1 MKTDIFNS
9 INSKLTPDQSVITE
23 LLRKV
28 ENNELPE
35 EPVIETEQAPV
46 EPISESSVIRESV
59 ETEAEPKIKVKS
71 KVLPFVAVA
80 AALVLVCTGG
90 FFLLRGSDL
99 KTAPG
104 ASDSASEKDMEKLK
118 EANENAKLLF
128 TVVNS
133 SITDMIADGNV
144 GTVEE
149 YKNSDNYGKVIDLNE
164 RTERWSGEIID
175 VNSADYIDYSI
186 CSTFRYSG
194 ADKGYIY
201 FEIDDENNVVA
212 AQWAESTIEGIVGQ
226 YPDPE
231 KDPSAVHKIG
241 YKFLSET
248 QIRDNEDEIWD
259 PLSVLIDDSS
269 VNAEGL
275 TITIERISPLP
286 DGFEQF
292 VDYDTELSWFDDSEE
307 HILKNDSTDAKGRAK
322 LPSEGSINYE
332 FRWSDFGIE
341 PIVGTQYEIKLHIVA
356 QTEGYEG
363 GFHTGESDEFYREMD
378 YSVQFIYFADDLN
391 TVPDVVGLPKEEA
404 EQMLFESGFT
414 CSVRMTWE
422 KDIDS
427 GYVVRQMPEAG
438 EELAEGAEILIFVGD
453 DPDNTLAEVPDVR
466 DMTEEEAVDLIKEN
480 DLLPV
485 VEYIQHSDSSSGRVV
500 VQSPAAGT
508 YLDKNSEVKLQISKG
523 VGDLPDN
530 WGLTVHA
537 DYITSTGM
545 SLYIT
550 SDGSAADC
558 EVSTGTDFKLYKM
571 NGDTFEKLKT
581 VFDDFTWTALGQM
594 IETDAGAE
602 TKIAID
608 WYKVYGELPKG
619 TYKVEK
625 TLWLTSGLD
634 GEQDRRE
641 QTFGCVFTVE

>member
-1 MKTDIFNS
+1 MKTDIFES

-23 LLRKV
+23 LLNKA
-28 ENNELPE
+28 ETYELPE
-35 EPVIETEQAPV
+35 EPVIETQQAPTELIPERV
-46 EPISESSVIRESV
+46 VREKQPEPK
-59 ETEAEPKIKVKS
+59 AEPKAKVRS
-71 KVLPFVAVA
+71 RFLPFVAVA

-90 FFLLRGSDL
+90 FFLLRGTGILTYPGAGNSENAATEEDL
-99 KTAPG
+99 KTANG
-104 ASDSASEKDMEKLK
+104 Y
-118 EANENAKLLF
+118 AKLLF
-128 TVVNS
+128 YEVNNCVA
-133 SITDMIADGNV
+133 DLIADGREN
-144 GTVEE
+144 EIDE
-149 YKNSDNYGKVIDLNE
+149 YRKSDNYGKPVRLSDLKKAD
-164 RTERWSGEIID
+164 SG
-175 VNSADYIDYSI
+175 SCIDYSI
-186 CSTFRYSG
+186 YRTFV
-194 ADKGYIY
+194 DNEIEDGYIY
-201 FEIDDENNVVA
+201 FEIDDENNIVA
-212 AQWAESTIEGIVGQ
+212 AQWAESTDEGIVGQ

-286 DGFEQF
+286 EGFEQF

-378 YSVQFIYFADDLN
+378 YAVQFIYFADDLN
-391 TVPDVVGLPKEEA
+391 TVPDVVNMTKENA
-404 EQMLFESGFT
+404 EQTISEAGYKPVF
-414 CSVRMTWE
+414 R
-422 KDIDS
+422 DIWVKEVEE
-427 GYVVRQMPEAG
+427 GHIVKQQPEADEELSAG
-438 EELAEGAEILIFVGD
+438 EEVVLFVSAGQVE
-453 DPDNTLAEVPDVR
+453 TGVKVPDVR

-480 DLLPV
+480 KLTPV
-485 VEYIQHSDSSSGRVV
+485 VEYIRHSDSTSGRVV

-530 WGLTVHA
+530 WGLTLRA
-537 DYITSTGM
+537 DYVTPTGL

-550 SDGSAADC
+550 SDGSAADYD
-558 EVSTGTDFKLYKM
+558 VTTGTYFKLYKM
-571 NGDTFEKLKT
+571 NGDTAEELELVNGSATFTSLGLTVNTYKNAVTKFDASWQRLYGKLP
-581 VFDDFTWTALGQM
+581 A
-594 IETDAGAE
+594 
-602 TKIAID
+602 
-608 WYKVYGELPKG
+608 G
-619 TYKVEK
+619 TYKIEK
-625 TLWLTSGLD
+625 ALRLSSGLD
-634 GEQDRRE
+634 GDQDSRE
-641 QTFGCVFTVE
+641 QKFGCVFTVE